1 MEAAPL
7 KGRQDGGIRHPRVA
21 GVVNAMANVPET
33 GILQPSQITR
43 NAADIHDSEQRW
55 RKRVE
60 KLAVAPAKTSS
71 GIELDALYFESNPHG
86 ELGMPGEYPFTRGVQ
101 PTMYRGRLWTMR
113 QYSGFGTASETN
125 ERYRWLLEQGQ
136 TGISV
141 ALDLPTQL
149 GMDSDD
155 QMAIDDVGRVGVAI
169 DTLADMEELFTG
181 IPLGQV
187 SASFTINSTASIL
200 LAMYLAVA
208 EKQGVAAEKIAGT
221 IQNDILKEYVSRGT
235 WIFPVA
241 PALRLIVD
249 TIEHCVTHAPRFN
262 AISIAGAHFR
272 DAGAT
277 AVQELAFTLADA
289 ITYVQACVDRGLNI
303 DHFGRLLSFYFY
315 THNDL
320 FEEVAKYRAGR
331 RLWARIMKER
341 FGASDP
347 NSQMFRFGVVC
358 GGSTLTAQ
366 QPFNN
371 VVRVAYQLLASVLG
385 GVQSVFT
392 AAWDEP
398 FAIPTEQSAELALR
412 TQQVL
417 AHETNVP
424 SVVDPLGGSYF
435 IEALTDKVEAEVG
448 AIIDRIE
455 TMGGMVAAIENG
467 MIQREIAQ
475 EAYRH
480 QLRIESGE
488 QIVVGV
494 NKFAR
499 PEPEREQLQLYR
511 ADPRIGERQRQKLA
525 EVRSRRD
532 DSKVKKTI
540 ARIADAARGNVNMM
554 PSISDAVK
562 AYASI
567 GEICAVLR
575 EQFGT
580 YQEPVAL

>member
-1 MEAAPL
+1 
-7 KGRQDGGIRHPRVA
+7 
-21 GVVNAMANVPET
+21 MANVPET